1 MAKSMESIKKQSKR
15 RLVTLSFVIIW
26 LILLTT
32 LVICIVYTN
41 RNNMINATLAFM
53 ESARIVA

>member
-53 ESARIVA
+53 ESARIAA